1 MPLQLCRWPSIV
13 GEPAFCLKTGG
24 NTGLQTLESIGQP
37 AQGVKKQAPTNR
49 PAGKERKWKWSQPR
63 LHCAGGKW
71 SPQRRKL
78 RFFGYWLAQSF
89 SGHFC
94 SATEAKGKKRKIK
107 YGGTRF
113 QKYAGCPTEAAAIY
127 WMKRQMGWTQTIPE
141 RMPT

>member
-1 MPLQLCRWPSIV
+1 MITP
-13 GEPAFCLKTGG
+13 
-24 NTGLQTLESIGQP
+24 
-37 AQGVKKQAPTNR
+37 
-49 PAGKERKWKWSQPR
+49 KEKAEFSEAWQ
-63 LHCAGGKW
+63 
-71 SPQRRKL
+71 
-78 RFFGYWLAQSF
+78 AQSF

-94 SATEAKGKKRKIK
+94 SATEAKGKKRRDELKIK